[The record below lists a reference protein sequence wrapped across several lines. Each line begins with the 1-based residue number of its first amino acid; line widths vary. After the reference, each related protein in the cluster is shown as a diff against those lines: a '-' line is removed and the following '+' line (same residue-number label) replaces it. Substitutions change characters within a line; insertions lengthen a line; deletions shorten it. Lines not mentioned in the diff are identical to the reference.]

1 MRPQAWIAI
10 FLGLLVG
17 LLWVSAHHV
26 QDNDTPMESEEVLV
40 ESADNIVDSEPVLS
54 VGQPGIVSY
63 ASVSN
68 ITMYGEV
75 VPVINEICI
84 LGVVDDFGEL
94 FILDLSAAYVQPRDV
109 AIKLP
114 WEINPNWRL

>member
-17 LLWVSAHHV
+17 LLWVSMHHV

-40 ESADNIVDSEPVLS
+40 ESADNVVDSEPVLS
-54 VGQPGIVSY
+54 VGQPGVVSY

-75 VPVINEICI
+75 VPVINEVLI

-94 FILDLSAAYVQPRDV
+94 FILDLSPSYVQPQDV
-109 AIKLP
+109 TIKLP
-114 WEINPNWRL
+114 WELYPNWRL